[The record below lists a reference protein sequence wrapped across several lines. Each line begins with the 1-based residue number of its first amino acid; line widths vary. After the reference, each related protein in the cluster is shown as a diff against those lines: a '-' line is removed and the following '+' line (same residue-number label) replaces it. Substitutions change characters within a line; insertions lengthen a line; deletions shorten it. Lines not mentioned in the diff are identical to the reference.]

1 MKVDSYRGVGVAL
14 VTPMHGDGSVDED
27 ALRSHVA
34 YQRAG
39 GVDFLVPC
47 GTTGESV
54 TLSPEE
60 HCRVVQ
66 VVAEAAA
73 DQPAGGDDT
82 NRKPAPVMAG
92 AGGNDTARVVDLAI
106 ATVEAG
112 ADAILSVSPAYNK
125 PNRAGLIAH
134 YAAIAAAVEVPVFIY
149 NVPGRTAS
157 NVAPAVVLELAQIE
171 NICGIKEA
179 SGDLEQ
185 VMTLVRG
192 RPGDFLVLSGEDTL
206 TLAMTGLGADGV
218 VSVVANQAPGPFADM
233 VHAALQ
239 GEMVAA
245 QKLHYQLLPLMRANF
260 LDTNPIPVKT
270 GLAMMGR
277 MQENFRLPLVPLEP
291 GSEVRNSL
299 LSALREAGIE
309 VDDLAA
315 EAVGLQTDA
324 EATP

>member
-1 MKVDSYRGVGVAL
+1 MTADSYRGVGVAL
-14 VTPMHGDGSVDED
+14 VTPMQADGSVDEES
-27 ALRSHVA
+27 LRSHVE
-34 YQRAG
+34 YQMAG

-66 VVAEAAA
+66 VVAQTAA
-73 DQPAGGDDT
+73 G
-82 NRKPAPVMAG
+82 RVPVMAG
-92 AGGNDTARVVDLAI
+92 AGGNDTARVVELAI

-112 ADAILSVSPAYNK
+112 ADALLSVSPAYNK

-134 YAAIAAAVEVPVFIY
+134 YEAIAGAVDVPVFIY

-157 NVAPAVVLELAQIE
+157 NVPPAVVLELARID

-185 VMTLVRG
+185 VMTLVRE
-192 RPGDFLVLSGEDTL
+192 RPDGFLVLSGEDSL
-206 TLAMTGLGADGV
+206 TLAMIGLGADGV
-218 VSVVANQAPGPFADM
+218 VSVVANQAPGPFAEM
-233 VHAALQ
+233 VHAAMR
-239 GEMVAA
+239 GEIATA
-245 QKLHYQLLPLMRANF
+245 QKLHYRLLPLMSANF

-277 MQENFRLPLVPLEP
+277 MQEYFRLPLVPMEP
-291 GSEVRNSL
+291 GSEVRTSL
-299 LSALREAGIE
+299 RSALIAAGIQVE
-309 VDDLAA
+309 
-315 EAVGLQTDA
+315 ETS
-324 EATP
+324 

>member
-1 MKVDSYRGVGVAL
+1 MTADSYRGVGVAL
-14 VTPMHGDGSVDED
+14 VTPMQADGSVDEES
-27 ALRSHVA
+27 LRSHVE
-34 YQRAG
+34 YQMAG

-66 VVAEAAA
+66 VVAQAAA
-73 DQPAGGDDT
+73 DGLATGSDD
-82 NRKPAPVMAG
+82 NSAARRVPVMAG
-92 AGGNDTARVVDLAI
+92 AGGNDTARVVELAI

-112 ADAILSVSPAYNK
+112 ADALLSVSPAYNK

-134 YAAIAAAVEVPVFIY
+134 YEAIAGAVDIPVFIY

-157 NVAPAVVLELAQIE
+157 NVPPAVVLELARID

-185 VMTLVRG
+185 VMTLLRE
-192 RPGDFLVLSGEDTL
+192 RPDDFLVLSGEDSL
-206 TLAMTGLGADGV
+206 TLAMMGLGADGV
-218 VSVVANQAPGPFADM
+218 ISVVANQAPGPFAEM
-233 VHAALQ
+233 VHAAMT
-239 GEMVAA
+239 GEMVTA
-245 QKLHYQLLPLMRANF
+245 QELHYRLLPLMRANF

-277 MQENFRLPLVPLEP
+277 MQEYFRLPLVSLEP
-291 GSEVRNSL
+291 GSEVRSSL
-299 LSALREAGIE
+299 RSALMEVGIHVE
-309 VDDLAA
+309 
-315 EAVGLQTDA
+315 E
-324 EATP
+324 TP